1 MKSNMTVALGLLH
14 IVLVAGCKPTPQEQ
28 ASVSGSAACDQR
40 VQVAPGDSTGVVSRF
55 IALGEDSLNYLDF
68 GGEGQTVVFT
78 AGFWPAAV
86 WADFAPRFT
95 DCFRVLAVT
104 DRGIAPSTGELGD
117 VERRGDDILAL
128 LDSLQIDRAVLIGN
142 SNPAAVLIYLAEH
155 HPDRLAGLVFL
166 ASASDVWMDF
176 APQDDPSGAAQMIAR
191 GAASMQGR
199 DPDAIEESPSIFYL
213 PLYRQEEPADIAVPA
228 LTFVN
233 LDGSR
238 GIDRV
243 VAFTEMARS
252 SVDSSGVIPKALI
265 PDSVARTYLTRL
277 ATDPV
282 LQAEVKAAYDSL
294 WAPGVRE
301 NEQAFFDAFGDHLR
315 KVRIDAPLWGGVPVV
330 QGYEFQS
337 APELIEGHLRV
348 FLEEVRRGDADRR

>member
-1 MKSNMTVALGLLH
+1 MQRSVTVAIGLLH
-14 IVLVAGCKPTPQEQ
+14 VVLVAGCKPTPQEQ
-28 ASVSGSAACDQR
+28 ASGSGSAACDQG
-40 VQVAPGDSTGVVSRF
+40 VQAAPGDSIDVVSRF
-55 IALGEDSLNYLDF
+55 MTLGEDSLNYLDF

-78 AGFWPAAV
+78 AGFWPATI
-86 WADFAPRFT
+86 WAEFAPRFT

-104 DRGIAPSTGELGD
+104 DRGTEPSSGEIGD

-128 LDSLQIDRAVLIGN
+128 LDSLQIDQAVLIGN
-142 SNPAAVLIYLAEH
+142 NSPAAVLIYLAEH
-155 HPDRLAGLVFL
+155 HPERLAGLVFL
-166 ASASDVWMDF
+166 APASEVWMDF
-176 APQDDPSGAAQMIAR
+176 APQDDPTGAAQMIAR

-199 DPDAIEESPSIFYL
+199 DPDAFDESPSIFYL
-213 PLYRQEEPADIAVPA
+213 PLYRQEERAEIAVPA

-243 VAFTEMARS
+243 VAFTEMARG
-252 SVDSSGVIPKALI
+252 SVDSSGVIPEALI

-282 LQAEVKAAYDSL
+282 LQAEVKAAWDSL
-294 WAPGVRE
+294 MAPSIRE
-301 NEQAFFDAFGDHLR
+301 NEQTFFDAFGDHLR
-315 KVRIDAPLWGGVPVV
+315 KVPIDAPLWAGVPVV
-330 QGYEFQS
+330 QGYEFQT

-348 FLEEVRRGDADRR
+348 FLEEVRTGGVDQR